1 MIDERTGGR
10 GYPLPHLDN
19 TMAEDLPRIRQ
30 SLVLVDGDVAGTALE
45 VQRLR
50 QSLDLVDG
58 DGART
63 ALEVQRLARQT
74 RMKDLLGISFT

>member
-19 TMAEDLPRIRQ
+19 TLEQDLPRIRQ
-30 SLVLVDGDVAGTALE
+30 SLGMVDQDVVRAGQDF
-45 VQRLR
+45 QRLTR
-50 QSLDLVDG
+50 QL
-58 DGART
+58 
-63 ALEVQRLARQT
+63 